1 MKRPR
6 DSDLLDW
13 WEDARA
19 LSPIDRPVQL
29 LALFVEAPAEAIAD
43 WPIGR
48 RDLALLEARAMLL
61 GPEIR
66 AITACA
72 ACGAEVEALFEARAI
87 TVDDRDSSA
96 TAALEDGT
104 RLRAATSRDLAA
116 ALASPQPR
124 LALAQA
130 CVLEDAPAWTEARV
144 AEAAAALQALDPQA
158 DIRLELECVECA
170 TRWTAP
176 LFVEPFLWRELG
188 AWARARFDEVD
199 RLARAYGWGESD
211 VLALSP
217 QRRRTYVELA
227 AS

>member
-1 MKRPR
+1 
-6 DSDLLDW
+6 L
-13 WEDARA
+13 
-19 LSPIDRPVQL
+19 
-29 LALFVEAPAEAIAD
+29 
-43 WPIGR
+43 
-48 RDLALLEARAMLL
+48 LL

-66 AITACA
+66 ATAACA
-72 ACGAEVEALFEARAI
+72 ACGAEVEAVFEARAI
-87 TVDDRDSSA
+87 TVDDAGTSE
-96 TAALEDGT
+96 AALDDGT

-130 CVLEDAPAWTEARV
+130 CTIEGATAWTEARL
-144 AEAAAALQALDPQA
+144 ADAGAALQALDPQA
-158 DIRLELECVECA
+158 DIRLELECGECA

-199 RLARAYGWGESD
+199 RLARAYGWREPD
-211 VLALSP
+211 ILALSP
-217 QRRRTYVELA
+217 QRRRAYLELA